1 MFILSLHYAKNTL
14 WWYIRKRSQVEY
26 RFNIFVPLVRIDY
39 SANLFFH
46 ASSAYT
52 SIQVKYC
59 TGRYL
64 SVNPVDQLRR
74 QLGVKFYFKTSSTV
88 KWLHRV
94 FSRSDILLAE
104 LLNNI
109 IFSQWDVSST
119 EDATKTC
126 QLDTG
131 YVIFYL
137 VRSWCISQE
146 NKLALNLQ
154 SNLWWFSFVT

>member
-1 MFILSLHYAKNTL
+1 ML
-14 WWYIRKRSQVEY
+14 
-26 RFNIFVPLVRIDY
+26 VPLVSTDY

-74 QLGVKFYFKTSSTV
+74 QLGVRFYSKTSSMV
-88 KWLHRV
+88 KRLHPV
-94 FSRSDILLAE
+94 FSRSDILLIE
-104 LLNNI
+104 LLNNV
-109 IFSQWDVSST
+109 IFNQWNVCST

-126 QLDTG
+126 QLDAG
-131 YVIFYL
+131 CVVLYL
-137 VRSWCISQE
+137 VRSRCISREKQVGFE
-146 NKLALNLQ
+146 LAIKP
-154 SNLWWFSFVT
+154 VIV